1 MLWILALLYLVA
13 FMDRGNIGNARLAG
27 LEDDLNMSGGDYALA
42 LSVFFIAYNLCEVP
56 ANIMLKKL
64 KPSIWL
70 SLITVLFGVCMV
82 GMGCIETYGGLLAM
96 RVLLGVFEAGLFPGA
111 TYLLSIWYPRSLLQ
125 FRIAIFFS
133 AATVAGAFSGLLSY
147 GISFMAGIA
156 DLNGWNWI
164 FILMGIVTV
173 LVGVLSYFFLLDFPE
188 TAKFLTA
195 EEKEWTIYRKATDG
209 TSSGEHTGMNWT
221 LIRSGL
227 FNWQV
232 WLSTLYYISIV
243 TPLYSISLAL
253 PTIVNSFGQFNRAQ
267 SQLLTVPVY
276 FVACIWVLASSIY
289 SDKLQKRF
297 LFLFIDQILCVIGLI
312 INISPAPSGV
322 RYFGL
327 FLVAAGSYAAL
338 PQSVAWLSVNLR
350 GQAKR
355 AVGVS
360 FQIGIG
366 NFGGL
371 IASNIYINSQGGRF
385 FIGHGTNLGLL
396 AMGMIASPLYA
407 YLLDRENKKREAW
420 TANQLALPE
429 NERKFFTI
437 EELHNLG
444 DKAPEFR
451 YTV

>member
-1 MLWILALLYLVA
+1 
-13 FMDRGNIGNARLAG
+13 
-27 LEDDLNMSGGDYALA
+27 
-42 LSVFFIAYNLCEVP
+42 
-56 ANIMLKKL
+56 
-64 KPSIWL
+64 
-70 SLITVLFGVCMV
+70 
-82 GMGCIETYGGLLAM
+82 
-96 RVLLGVFEAGLFPGA
+96 
-111 TYLLSIWYPRSLLQ
+111 
-125 FRIAIFFS
+125 
-133 AATVAGAFSGLLSY
+133 
-147 GISFMAGIA
+147 
-156 DLNGWNWI
+156 
-164 FILMGIVTV
+164 
-173 LVGVLSYFFLLDFPE
+173 VLSYFFLLDFPE

-407 YLLDRENKKREAW
+407 YLLDRENKKREVW